1 MIMCRALQLSAACNQ
16 RHGAFDVREG
26 AFDVREGAF
35 AGLREIASD
44 ELVASGIV
52 LKDNGAWYVGAERF
66 VYGVHVVTEVVKRR
80 RV

>member
-1 MIMCRALQLSAACNQ
+1 MIMCRALQLTAACNQ
-16 RHGAFDVREG
+16 RHG